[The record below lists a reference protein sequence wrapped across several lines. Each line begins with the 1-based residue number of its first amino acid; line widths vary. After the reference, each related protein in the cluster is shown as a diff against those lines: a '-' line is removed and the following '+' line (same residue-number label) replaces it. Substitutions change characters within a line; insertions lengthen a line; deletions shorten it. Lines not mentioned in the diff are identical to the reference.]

1 MTTSRIRILLI
12 AAILSVTSVAGVVS
26 TASATEGLPTTAA
39 AANPYERGPAPTAD
53 SVGGNGPFSVSY
65 SDVSAEDGPGFG
77 GGRIFYPRD
86 TSQGTFGVVAVSPG
100 GGSVQASIGWLARGL
115 ATHGFVTIAMSNIA
129 NDDNAPERGRQLQA
143 ALDHL
148 TRQAPAEVRRRIDTN
163 RLAVAGHSLG
173 GGGALFAA
181 RSNPSLKA
189 AFAMAPW
196 SVVSNWSGV
205 GVPTALVGGGKDKTA
220 PVDNFSIPMYEGL
233 PDSTRKAFAELTEAD
248 HLTFTRST
256 PLVSTLAVSWVKRF
270 VDGDTRYTR
279 FLCPGP
285 KGDKVTQYRSNCP
298 FG

>member
-1 MTTSRIRILLI
+1 MPTSRFRVLLT
-12 AAILSVTSVAGVVS
+12 AAILSITSVASIVT
-26 TASATEGLPTTAA
+26 TASASTGLPATAA
-39 AANPYERGPAPTAD
+39 SNPYERGPAPTAD
-53 SVGGNGPFSVSY
+53 GVDGNGPFSISY
-65 SDVSAEDGPGFG
+65 TDVSAEDGPEFG
-77 GGRIFYPRD
+77 GGRIFYPKD

-115 ATHGFVTIAMSNIA
+115 ATHGFVTIAMSNVA
-129 NDDNAPERGRQLQA
+129 DDDNAPERGQQLRA
-143 ALDHL
+143 ALGYL
-148 TRQAPAEVRRRIDTN
+148 TRQAPAEIRRRMDTT

-181 RSNPSLKA
+181 RSNPSFKA

-205 GVPTALVGGGKDKTA
+205 TVPTLLVGGSKDKTA
-220 PVDNFSIPMYEGL
+220 PVGNFSIPMYESL
-233 PDSTRKAFAELTEAD
+233 PNSTRKAFAELTEAD

-256 PLVSTLAVSWVKRF
+256 PLVSTVAVSWMKRF

-285 KGDKVTQYRSNCP
+285 KGDKVTQYRNNCP
-298 FG
+298 YS